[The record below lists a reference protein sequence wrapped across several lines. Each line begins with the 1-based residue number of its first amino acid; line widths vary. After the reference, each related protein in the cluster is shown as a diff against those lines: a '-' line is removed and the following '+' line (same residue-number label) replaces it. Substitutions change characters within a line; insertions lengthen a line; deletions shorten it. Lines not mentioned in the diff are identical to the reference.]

1 MKIKDGY
8 MLREVAGSYIIVGV
22 GAESVD
28 FNGII
33 NINET
38 GAFIWKQ
45 LENDTTAEN
54 VAEALLSEYEIDK
67 ETALKDVNTFIVKLI
82 EAGLIEE

>member
-1 MKIKDGY
+1 MKIKSDY
-8 MLREVAGSYIIVGV
+8 LLREVAGNYVIVGV
-22 GAESVD
+22 GAKSID

-45 LENDTTAEN
+45 LENDTN
-54 VAEALLSEYEIDK
+54 AEAVANAIAEEYNVDADV
-67 ETALKDVNTFIVKLI
+67 ALKDVTAFIEKLKGA
-82 EAGLIEE
+82 ELIEE

>member
-1 MKIKDGY
+1 MRIKDGY
-8 MLREVAGSYIIVGV
+8 MLREVAGSFIIVGV
-22 GAESVD
+22 GAESID

-45 LENDTTAEN
+45 MANDTTAEA
-54 VAEALLSEYEIDK
+54 VADALTAEYEIDK
-67 ETALKDVNTFIVKLI
+67 ETALRDVNAFMAKLT
-82 EAGLIEE
+82 EAGLIA

>member
-8 MLREVAGSYIIVGV
+8 MLREVAGSSIIVGV
-22 GAESVD
+22 GAESID

-38 GAFIWKQ
+38 GAFIWNQ
-45 LENDTTAEN
+45 MAEDTTSDK
-54 VAEALLSEYEIDK
+54 VAEALVAEYEIDK
-67 ETALKDVNTFIVKLI
+67 ETALRDVNAFIEKLT
-82 EAGLIEE
+82 EAGLIAE

>member
-1 MKIKDGY
+1 MISKDGY
-8 MLREVAGSYIIVGV
+8 MLREVAGNYIIVGV

-38 GAFIWKQ
+38 GAFIWKK
-45 LENDTTAEN
+45 LANETTADA
-54 VAEALLSEYEIDK
+54 VVEALISEYEIDK
-67 ETALKDVNTFIVKLI
+67 ETAVADVNAFISKLKK
-82 EAGLIEE
+82 AGLVTE